1 MPERNTTPTLV
12 SAIQAL
18 VLLLALGGASLAFPD
33 RAIAAPE
40 VRGGTT
46 EQDIKLDGLLDEAAW
61 EQAGVIP
68 DLVQQDPHPGRPTP
82 FTHPTEKDA

>member
-12 SAIQAL
+12 SAIQGL

-46 EQDIKLDGLLDEAAW
+46 
-61 EQAGVIP
+61 
-68 DLVQQDPHPGRPTP
+68 
-82 FTHPTEKDA
+82 